1 MTNVKVNGQSFEL
14 DADKESETI
23 GRSKYKTVGYAVEIE
38 MFDQSDSNKRVAH
51 VEATKIDK

>member
-1 MTNVKVNGQSFEL
+1 MQIKRV
-14 DADKESETI
+14 TI